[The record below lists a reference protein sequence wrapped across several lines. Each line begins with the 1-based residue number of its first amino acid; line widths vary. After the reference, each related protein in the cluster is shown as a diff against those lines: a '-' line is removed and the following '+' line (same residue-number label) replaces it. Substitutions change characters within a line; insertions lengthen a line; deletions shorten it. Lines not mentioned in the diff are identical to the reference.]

1 MRRKALTILVLIM
14 VVSSLTAGCARD
26 QDKQPARRPVTPQE
40 RSTTRDSTLTR
51 KAQQPTT
58 QTTTTEARK
67 LADMLTNRATAIDG
81 VRSATVV
88 VQPANNRYTALVG
101 LTLDSDVKGD
111 QTEAIK
117 KQVTTKLDQADKRVT
132 RVLVTTNP
140 DLVRRIED
148 IARGV
153 LAGKPAQSFAE
164 EIAEV
169 IGYYE
174 ENPPRGEI
182 TIVAEGFKEEGAP
195 DLDRICDEVRELVEQ
210 GMKKK
215 RGPFTKGP
223 RVWSKK
229 IRYI

>member
-1 MRRKALTILVLIM
+1 
-14 VVSSLTAGCARD
+14 
-26 QDKQPARRPVTPQE
+26 
-40 RSTTRDSTLTR
+40 
-51 KAQQPTT
+51 
-58 QTTTTEARK
+58 
-67 LADMLTNRATAIDG
+67 MLTNRATAIDG

-153 LAGKPAQSFAE
+153 LAGKPVQSFAE

-169 IGYYE
+169 TKRIV
-174 ENPPRGEI
+174 P
-182 TIVAEGFKEEGAP
+182 TIK
-195 DLDRICDEVRELVEQ
+195 
-210 GMKKK
+210 
-215 RGPFTKGP
+215 
-223 RVWSKK
+223 
-229 IRYI
+229 